1 MIKNS
6 RKPRLGEKLENS
18 KGEWKPL
25 MQIVKVQI
33 NISQLPLENFFF
45 TTVILGSWVWGAN
58 LV

>member
-6 RKPRLGEKLENS
+6 RIPDYREKLENS

-45 TTVILGSWVWGAN
+45 TTIILGSWVWVAN